1 MLEHTTIVELK
12 DKVKA
17 ERNLEFTKDEIKD
30 IIYTVYSLGVINDKE
45 LNDAGAIFDKVDFNL
60 LRLEYDKEFDEVEKY
75 VNDKHKEYYG
85 DKK

>member
-30 IIYTVYSLGVINDKE
+30 IIYTVYSLGVIDDKE

-60 LRLEYDKEFDEVEKY
+60 LRLEYDKEFDELEKY

>member
-30 IIYTVYSLGVINDKE
+30 IIYTVYSLGVIDDKE

>member
-12 DKVKA
+12 DKVSS
-17 ERNLEFTKDEIKD
+17 ERNLEFTKDEMKD
-30 IIYTVYSLGVINDKE
+30 IIYTVYSLGVIDDKE
-45 LNDAGAIFDKVDFNL
+45 LNNAGAIFDKVDFNL
-60 LRLEYDKEFDEVEKY
+60 LRLEYDKKFNEVEKY